1 MEFLLFIVLFWYS
14 SRNLHVL
21 LVGILYSWLQLCRR
35 LVESRNSCLGNSR
48 RRTSLS
54 PLFHY
59 DIQRS
64 FGDPSSKIMNKIFL
78 FIIIHCFFESS
89 YISNHI
95 FFTIYFLATE
105 RIIFSKYSFSLIKI
119 YTRNMEG
126 KFILFYPFLLITFE
140 FFFVNFN
147 LLIYRLS
154 LTKLLKILK
163 SDSFED
169 KYL

>member
-1 MEFLLFIVLFWYS
+1 M
-14 SRNLHVL
+14 L

-64 FGDPSSKIMNKIFL
+64 FGNPSSKIMNKIFL
-78 FIIIHCFFESS
+78 FIIIHCLFRTS

-95 FFTIYFLATE
+95 FFTIYFLVTE
-105 RIIFSKYSFSLIKI
+105 RIIFLRYSFPLKYISKH
-119 YTRNMEG
+119 RNIEG
-126 KFILFYPFLLITFE
+126 EFILFHPFLLIS
-140 FFFVNFN
+140 FFVNF
-147 LLIYRLS
+147 
-154 LTKLLKILK
+154 
-163 SDSFED
+163 
-169 KYL
+169 

>member
-1 MEFLLFIVLFWYS
+1 M
-14 SRNLHVL
+14 L

-64 FGDPSSKIMNKIFL
+64 FGDPSSKIMNKIFS
-78 FIIIHCFFESS
+78 FIIIHCFFESF

-126 KFILFYPFLLITFE
+126 KFILFYPFLLII
-140 FFFVNFN
+140 FFVNFN

-163 SDSFED
+163 SHSFED